1 MSEIM
6 KNEEMEVEV
15 PEELVK
21 NEAPETA
28 EEMQID
34 KGTQDLADLMAVSK
48 ELQEG
53 EEESKSEKS
62 ELEDRLQK
70 ALKEC
75 GIPKAIIQED
85 KIPGRRDAYYIDDDL
100 NHIHNAVTPEEKKRL
115 EWAQVKR
122 IAQRKDLVD
131 CRVMGVS
138 RIGDAV
144 YFITSIKGFKTVI
157 LAEDFFLP
165 GTFDESFETAPREEQ
180 LRRYQ
185 QMGQRMFGAWVKVI
199 ITYAVSSYKDRTIN
213 YIVRA
218 NRVYA
223 SEVMK
228 HLFFFD
234 DSEMAKRRQVRVGSN
249 VTVHVLASAPHRLRV
264 ESCGVEVLVGFR
276 ELSTR
281 QVVTEENCNSLF
293 PKDETI
299 YMKVMKLEKNPE
311 TKTVEMELS
320 HVAIEA
326 ENYNMEI
333 SSDMIGQKYLG
344 IVTMVTQKYYI
355 ALIEITGARCLIPRG
370 RCYDMNRLCVN
381 DKIAI
386 NVTSLTEDG
395 TMLVGECRR
404 V

>member
-6 KNEEMEVEV
+6 KNEGMEVEMS
-15 PEELVK
+15 ETLVK
-21 NEAPETA
+21 NDLQEVT
-28 EEMQID
+28 EEVQLD

-48 ELQEG
+48 ELQE
-53 EEESKSEKS
+53 EEEDKNENAEVDS
-62 ELEDRLQK
+62 RLQK
-70 ALKEC
+70 ALKRC
-75 GIPKAIIQED
+75 GIPKAVIQED
-85 KIPGRRDAYYIDDDL
+85 SAPSKKGAYYIDDDL
-100 NHIHNAVTPEEKKRL
+100 NHVHNAVTPVERKKL
-115 EWAQVKR
+115 AWSQVKTLAR
-122 IAQRKDLVD
+122 RKSLVD
-131 CRVMGVS
+131 CRVMGIS
-138 RIGDAV
+138 RIADAV
-144 YFITSIKGFKTVI
+144 YIISSIKGFKTVI

-165 GTFDESFETAPREEQ
+165 GTFDESFATAPREEQ

-199 ITYAVSSYKDRTIN
+199 ITHAVLSNINKKRN

-218 NRVYA
+218 NRIYA

-234 DSEMAKRRQVRVGSN
+234 DTPMSERRQVRVGDN
-249 VTVHVLASAPHRLRV
+249 VTVHILASAPHRLRV
-264 ESCGVEVLVGFR
+264 ETCGVEVLVGFA

-293 PKDETI
+293 PKDQAI
-299 YMKVMKLEKNPE
+299 YMKVTKLEKNPE

-344 IVTMVTQKYYI
+344 IVTTVAQRYYI
-355 ALIEITGARCLIPRG
+355 ALIELTGVKCIIPRT
-370 RCYDMNRLCVN
+370 RCYDMNRLCIN

-386 NVTSLTEDG
+386 NVTALTEDG
-395 TMLVGECRR
+395 SMLVGECRR